1 MSFQAPLVLLSLL
14 AIPAGL
20 AAFTLWRRRAGR
32 NAVPFPDL
40 DVVAAAAP
48 PPRLRRHVPVALAV
62 LGLAGMGFAL
72 ARPEITTTVPR
83 DRATIML
90 AIDVSRSMTADDVAP
105 YRLRAAQDA
114 AVRFVEKVPRHF
126 EVGLVSFSGGAS
138 VLLQPSTDRFAL
150 TQAIE
155 SLVPDGATAIGDA
168 VLASLEAIRA
178 TQPGAG
184 TLQSARILLLSD
196 GKNTNGASVGQGAD
210 AARAAGVPVFT
221 VALGTPDGVIYG
233 GRGIQAVPPD
243 PEALA
248 ALAEITGGTAYE
260 TKDADS
266 VKKAYEN
273 LGTFIGTRNVQREV
287 TAWPA
292 GIAALLLLL
301 AGAAAWRFGPR
312 LP

>member
-1 MSFQAPLVLLSLL
+1 VSFQTPLALLTLL
-14 AIPAGL
+14 AIPAGV
-20 AAFTLWRRRAGR
+20 AAFLLWRRRAGR
-32 NAVPFPDL
+32 RAVPFPDL
-40 DVVAAAAP
+40 DVIAAAAP
-48 PPRLRRHVPVALAV
+48 PPRLRRHAPLVLAV
-62 LGLAGMGFAL
+62 LGLAGIGFAL
-72 ARPEITTTVPR
+72 ARPEVARTVPR

-90 AIDVSRSMTADDVAP
+90 AIDISRSMMADDVEP

-114 AVRFVEKVPRHF
+114 ALRFADRVPRQF

-150 TQAIE
+150 KQAIE
-155 SLVPDGATAIGDA
+155 SLVPEGATAIGDA

-178 TQPGAG
+178 TQPGAT

-196 GKNTNGASVGQGAD
+196 GKNTNGASVPEAAQ
-210 AARAAGVPVFT
+210 AARALGVPVYT
-221 VALGTPDGVIYG
+221 VALGTPDGFVVSG
-233 GRGIQAVPPD
+233 GGITPVPPD

-248 ALAEITGGTAYE
+248 ALAEATGGTAYE
-260 TKDADS
+260 SRAADS
-266 VKKAYEN
+266 VSKIYER
-273 LGTFIGTRNVQREV
+273 LGTFIGTRRVEDEV